1 KIGKNLNLETTHGF
15 YGQFELKTIEW
26 VKFVYAIGG
35 FLFLVM
41 ALAEASIIYIKI
53 YSDANEDKQKYKT
66 LLSIGASKKD
76 ISKSISREVAL
87 FYFIPLVVGAI
98 HSYFAI
104 NALAD
109 FMKENLNFVY
119 LLSLVICIAIF
130 IVNCIISIIGFKKI
144 IGIKKN

>member
-1 KIGKNLNLETTHGF
+1 TTQGY
-15 YGQFELKTIEW
+15 YGLSKLRNIEW
-26 VKFVYAIGG
+26 IKFAYAIGG

-76 ISKSISREVAL
+76 IGKSIRREVSL
-87 FYFIPLVVGAI
+87 FYFIPLAVGSI

-104 NALAD
+104 NTLAD
-109 FMKENLNFVY
+109 CMKENLNSVY
-119 LLSLVICIAIF
+119 LLSLIICTIIF
-130 IVNCIISIIGFKKI
+130 IINCIISIMGFKKV
-144 IGIKKN
+144 IGINKS